1 MTHTMDLPLD
11 LLSPQFVD
19 DPAPMIDRM
28 HAEAPVFFDPR
39 LHGWLVGGHADV
51 TALEREPR
59 LTSARADYVRA
70 LTPPELQA
78 RVTPLVDWYAE
89 WMVMRDGA
97 AHRRLRG
104 LAAHAFQP
112 RAVQRLQARVD
123 AVVDEIVG
131 AALERGELE
140 VVGELAYPLPRIV
153 ICEMLGIPPQDMGL
167 FEEWTPTINQLLRG
181 ALTSEEV
188 ITRVESARAGMKQ
201 YFARAIA
208 ERRRSPREGEVL
220 TDLVQAMEQGDS
232 LTEVEVVDLV
242 AFILAGAYDT
252 TAYLIANALLSILRD
267 PEQLAAVRAEP
278 AAVDGWV
285 EETLRLDPSIT
296 VNTRAVAEA
305 FEHRGH
311 RFEPGQMVYFLV
323 IAANRDPA
331 RFPAPHRFDIAR
343 KNASEHVSFGFGP
356 HFCIGAPL
364 ARMEARR
371 ALLGLLR
378 RTRELELAAQEIRR
392 IPNMVVRGPEA
403 LRVVLR

>member
-1 MTHTMDLPLD
+1 MTHALDLPLD
-11 LLSPQFVD
+11 LLSPQFIS

-39 LHGWLVGGHADV
+39 LHGWLVGSHADV
-51 TALEREPR
+51 KTLERDPR

-78 RVTPLVDWYAE
+78 RVTPVVDWYSQ
-89 WMVMRDGA
+89 WMVMLDGA
-97 AHRRLRG
+97 AHRRLRS

-123 AVVDEIVG
+123 AVVDELVS

-140 VVGELAYPLPRIV
+140 VVSELAQPLPRII
-153 ICEMLGIPPQDMGL
+153 ICEMLGIPEQDRAL
-167 FEEWTPTINQLLRG
+167 FDEWTPTINELLRG
-181 ALTSEEV
+181 ALTCEDIVVRIEA
-188 ITRVESARAGMKQ
+188 ARAGMKE
-201 YFARAIA
+201 YFALALA

-220 TDLVQAMEQGDS
+220 SDLVQAMEQGDS
-232 LTEVEVVDLV
+232 LTETEVVDLV

-252 TAYLIANALLSILRD
+252 TAYLIANAILSILHA
-267 PEQLAAVRAEP
+267 PEQLAAVRADP
-278 AAVDGWV
+278 AAVDNWV

-296 VNTRAVAEA
+296 LNTRAVAEP

-311 RFEPGQMVYFLV
+311 RFEPGQMIYFMV

-331 RFPAPHRFDIAR
+331 RFPAPHRFDVAR
-343 KNASEHVSFGFGP
+343 ENASEHVSFGFGP

-371 ALLGLLR
+371 ALHGLVQ
-378 RTRELELAAQEIRR
+378 RTRELELPAQEIPR
-392 IPNMVVRGPEA
+392 IPNMVVRGPQS
-403 LRVVLR
+403 LRVTLR